1 MLTTFLR
8 FSQGFMRKNVL
19 SLLAVVL
26 TLPIAAQAKPG
37 DGAKENVAKAIAFL
51 IEEVDASHLTFIR
64 NGKTHSSEEAA
75 NHIRRKYEHFK
86 SQIRTAEDFIRL
98 CASKSLVSGEPYL
111 VVTPQGRV
119 TVESWLRHILMEY
132 RAR

>member
-1 MLTTFLR
+1 ML
-8 FSQGFMRKNVL
+8 KVL
-19 SLLAVVL
+19 SIL
-26 TLPIAAQAKPG
+26 TIASMIALIPSLAAQEEQADGNAENTAK
-37 DGAKENVAKAIAFL
+37 VVAFL
-51 IEEVDASHLTFIR
+51 IEEVKASHLTFIR

-75 NHIRRKYEHFK
+75 NHIHRKYDHVK
-86 SQIRTAEDFIRL
+86 SQIKTPEDFIRL

-111 VVTPQGRV
+111 VVTPQGTV

>member
-51 IEEVDASHLTFIR
+51 IEEVDASHLTFTR

-86 SQIRTAEDFIRL
+86 SPDKNRRGFYPTLRL
-98 CASKSLVSGEPYL
+98 KESCFRGALPSGHSLKG
-111 VVTPQGRV
+111 G
-119 TVESWLRHILMEY
+119 
-132 RAR
+132 